1 MSGYET
7 VRLFLRKSVPIGL
20 VVVST
25 VAALL
30 LGELLVRFAL
40 NPGDFLAVTTIDDP
54 VLGHRIK
61 PHSTGHDA
69 LGYRNPEVP
78 EHANVIAIGDSM
90 TYGVMAARNR
100 SWPHQLGALLH
111 EPVYNMALGGYGP
124 LQYLHLARH
133 EAKNLRPRL
142 LLVGFY
148 FGNDLIDAYRVAHQM
163 PYWHSWRD
171 AGSADGDGSEH
182 RQAANTGQRKPF
194 ADLRDWLSSHSVFY
208 NVVKVTLLARLAL
221 WEQERIASRVTP
233 DRQMIWTDPSR
244 DSVRTIFTARV
255 SLSALDTRRP
265 IVREGLRITKRV
277 FTSLKSDADAQGM
290 KLLVVLIPTK
300 ERAYCRYLK
309 KSGGDIPDAFFRLC
323 DVEEQ
328 VKKELML
335 FFATKSI
342 AYVDVSLAMEEQIEK
357 HLQIYPKNS
366 DTHPEAAGYGVIARV
381 VYDAVRRPE
390 YAK

>member
-1 MSGYET
+1 
-7 VRLFLRKSVPIGL
+7 LLLKKSIPFGL
-20 VVVST
+20 LVVST
-25 VAALL
+25 GTALL

-40 NPGDFLAVTTIDDP
+40 NPGDFLAGTTIDDP

-61 PHSTGHDA
+61 PYSTGHDA

-78 EHANVIAIGDSM
+78 EHANVVAIGDSV

-133 EAKNLRPRL
+133 EAKKLRPRL

-148 FGNDLIDAYRVAHQM
+148 FGNDLIDAYRVAHQS
-163 PYWHSWRD
+163 PYWQDWREVGKADRDISQYRHS
-171 AGSADGDGSEH
+171 ANSEP
-182 RQAANTGQRKPF
+182 RKLF
-194 ADLRDWLSSHSVFY
+194 ADFRDWLSGHSVFY

-221 WEQERIASRVTP
+221 WEQDRIASRVTP

-244 DSVRTIFTARV
+244 DSVRTIFTPRV
-255 SLSALDTRRP
+255 SLSALDTRLP
-265 IVREGLRITKRV
+265 IVQEGLRITKRALI
-277 FTSLKSDADAQGM
+277 SLKSDADAQGV

-309 KSGGDIPDAFFRLC
+309 NSGSDIPDTFLRLC

-328 VKKELML
+328 VKRDLMR
-335 FFATKSI
+335 FFATRTI
-342 AYVDVSLAMEEQIEK
+342 AYVDVSSAIEEQIEK
-357 HLQIYPKNS
+357 HVQIYPKNS
-366 DTHPEAAGYGVIARV
+366 DTHPQAAGYGVLARV
-381 VYDAVRRPE
+381 VYDAIRRLE
-390 YAK
+390 YEN